1 MAPRRKIRR
10 KLFVRRPLGMKRKR
24 GKGIGDFLAGVWAP
38 VKAAYSLVRGDIGG
52 VEKAFTDLG
61 PRLSKGFNGKG
72 RRR

>member
-1 MAPRRKIRR
+1 
-10 KLFVRRPLGMKRKR
+10 MKRKR